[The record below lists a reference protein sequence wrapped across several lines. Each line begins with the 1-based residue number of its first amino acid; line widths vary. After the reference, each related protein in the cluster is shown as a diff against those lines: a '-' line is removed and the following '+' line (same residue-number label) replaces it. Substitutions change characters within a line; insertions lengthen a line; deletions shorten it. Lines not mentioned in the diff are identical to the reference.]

1 MYTVILF
8 RQGSRPVIFTD
19 AVSKW
24 PAKGDYNVRGSCV
37 LARTQ
42 WSNRYIIGKSPF

>member
-42 WSNRYIIGKSPF
+42 GSNRNMYNR